1 MIEWGLDLDSQT
13 KEVVPFGLEK
23 NTSVFFSD
31 TIWAFPAKLIDFW
44 CRLVLQYW
52 IVIKVIVEWQIRSTS
67 SGIPYQGCQ
76 SDDILFIIVV
86 GPLTNLHDP
95 MQIILINHS
104 QRLDHGTSTEREI
117 LGTFCHSTL
126 VLHPVQTNIVF

>member
-76 SDDILFIIVV
+76 SDDILFI
-86 GPLTNLHDP
+86 TKA
-95 MQIILINHS
+95 S
-104 QRLDHGTSTEREI
+104 R
-117 LGTFCHSTL
+117 
-126 VLHPVQTNIVF
+126 